1 MIGAKNM
8 NEFRISILEM
18 LEQDSRISH
27 KEMAMQLG
35 TTEKSVS
42 DEILAMEQEGIIL
55 KYNTIVNMFRY
66 FYLSTKRSYK

>member
-1 MIGAKNM
+1 M

-55 KYNTIVNMFRY
+55 AKSWNTIIACWR
-66 FYLSTKRSYK
+66 